1 MSSKTVI
8 CKKKTEILKCGL
20 VSVLKC
26 VVFLQRDLLGFLSQL
41 TDMPDGP
48 STDGIK
54 QEAAV
59 EDCPAAESTAS
70 LVGPT
75 TAELE
80 SCRELIQF
88 DHVYYKPPAQV
99 ASPGGVQV
107 HQLPAAQTHY
117 NNGQQSLLKTAPGNA
132 CKVDFDVDTT
142 MTCQPTGSGVTD
154 MDFELNINDIMELSN
169 SLDQLGDLEALL
181 KDNTKD
187 YCPCP
192 SEPVPQVVQVSQ
204 EDDVIVIPD
213 EEPTPKQA
221 QTCCSETK
229 METNVISILDTS
241 DLCVPDE
248 SYELL
253 NHLELHASSG
263 STSTESGY
271 SSELSDVASP
281 KSDIS
286 SIQDDSDNIW
296 EDSFTELFPSLM

>member
-1 MSSKTVI
+1 M
-8 CKKKTEILKCGL
+8 LF
-20 VSVLKC
+20 
-26 VVFLQRDLLGFLSQL
+26 FLQRDLLGFLAQL
-41 TDMPDGP
+41 ADMPAGP
-48 STDGIK
+48 STEGIK
-54 QEAAV
+54 QEAVV
-59 EDCPAAESTAS
+59 EDGPATESTAS

-88 DHVYYKPPAQV
+88 DHVYYKPPTPV

-107 HQLPAAQTHY
+107 HQLPAAQTHGS
-117 NNGQQSLLKTAPGNA
+117 NGQQSLLKTAPVNA
-132 CKVDFDVDTT
+132 CKVDFDVDST
-142 MTCQPTGSGVTD
+142 MTCQPTAGSGVTD

-181 KDNTKD
+181 KDNAKD
-187 YCPCP
+187 YCPNTP
-192 SEPVPQVVQVSQ
+192 ESVPQTVQVSQ

-213 EEPTPKQA
+213 EEPTPKQE

-229 METNVISILDTS
+229 METNVISILDAS
-241 DLCVPDE
+241 ELCVPDE

-253 NHLELHASSG
+253 NHLELHASTG

-286 SIQDDSDNIW
+286 SMQDDSDNIW